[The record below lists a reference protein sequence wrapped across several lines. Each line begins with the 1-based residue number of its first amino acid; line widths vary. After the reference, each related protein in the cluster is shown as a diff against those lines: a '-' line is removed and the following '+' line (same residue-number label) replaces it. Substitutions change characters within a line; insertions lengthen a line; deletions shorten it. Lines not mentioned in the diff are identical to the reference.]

1 LHDAIN
7 SEDLPWHRWRVV
19 DVIWGCLALGLR
31 LGLPMAEMW
40 EAIAKANMEKEAIH
54 KPDGG
59 VSADHEAARMATAR
73 PEGDRGPSREPLST
87 MSNVRPRHLLTF
99 KVEGRAVP
107 WKVGMRRK
115 DKRLR
120 QWQSLVRDTA
130 SVAWGVGR
138 LPHVGPVALSMWF
151 YCILRPVERH
161 GLPMP
166 RI

>member
-1 LHDAIN
+1 
-7 SEDLPWHRWRVV
+7 
-19 DVIWGCLALGLR
+19 
-31 LGLPMAEMW
+31 
-40 EAIAKANMEKEAIH
+40 
-54 KPDGG
+54 
-59 VSADHEAARMATAR
+59 
-73 PEGDRGPSREPLST
+73 

-151 YCILRPVERH
+151 YCHPPAGRETRTADATNLGKAFEDSIKGIIFGDDRDVFATHAERYFIPAGEVQKAYAQVWAMPVGFVIEPADPGPYAYRPWDWI
-161 GLPMP
+161 GMDGC
-166 RI
+166 

>member
-1 LHDAIN
+1 
-7 SEDLPWHRWRVV
+7 
-19 DVIWGCLALGLR
+19 
-31 LGLPMAEMW
+31 
-40 EAIAKANMEKEAIH
+40 
-54 KPDGG
+54 
-59 VSADHEAARMATAR
+59 
-73 PEGDRGPSREPLST
+73 

-151 YCILRPVERH
+151 YVPSSGRSRDTDCRCHEFREGFRGFHQGNHIR
-161 GLPMP
+161 
-166 RI
+166 